1 MCKTIIMVNPMKV
14 CVPTRDEN
22 GMEGIVE
29 QHFGKAPTYTILDTD
44 TGEVTVIPNTSE
56 HLGGVGLPPE
66 YLHQQGID
74 IMLCAGLGFKAVE
87 MFESYGIKVF
97 VGAGGTAGATFE
109 AWEAGRL
116 QSATAD
122 NSCKE
127 HGHHNH

>member
-1 MCKTIIMVNPMKV
+1 MKV

-44 TGEVTVIPNTSE
+44 TREVVVIPNTSE

-66 YLHQQGID
+66 YLHQQGVD
-74 IMLCAGLGFKAVE
+74 IMLCAGLGFKAVQ

-97 VGAGGTAGATFE
+97 VGAGGTARDTFE
-109 AWEAGRL
+109 AWEAGKL
-116 QSATAD
+116 QDANAS
-122 NSCKE
+122 NSCAD
-127 HGHHNH
+127 HGHHD

>member
-1 MCKTIIMVNPMKV
+1 MKV

-44 TGEVTVIPNTSE
+44 SGEVSVIPNTSE
-56 HLGGVGLPPE
+56 HMGGVGLPPE
-66 YLHQQGID
+66 YLHQQD
-74 IMLCAGLGFKAVE
+74 VDVMLCAGLGMKAVQ

-97 VGAGGTAGATFE
+97 VGAGGTAGDTFK
-109 AWEAGRL
+109 AWEAGLL
-116 QSATAD
+116 QGATAE

-127 HGHHNH
+127 HGHHH